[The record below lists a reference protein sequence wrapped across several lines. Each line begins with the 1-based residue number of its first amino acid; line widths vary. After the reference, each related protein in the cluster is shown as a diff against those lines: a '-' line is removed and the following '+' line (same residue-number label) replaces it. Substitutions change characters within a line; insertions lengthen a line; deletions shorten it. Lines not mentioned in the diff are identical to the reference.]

1 MYQLCIEYNV
11 LYHEKYAQRYRV
23 IILFKTISRIGRS
36 FVKRI
41 FVSITFDNNFRN
53 SKISYVLFNYNM
65 YIFFHSNYFSNTFKY
80 ILNWRIF
87 FKVNF
92 CFFNASTSNL
102 SIVIIDTN
110 WFYSAL
116 LFNIPEFNSLTSVDM
131 ALVTLSAATSKSF
144 LKDRPKLLLALLE
157 PLPGKLFVL
166 NADLTSKISIFLARS
181 NFQIKVV

>member
-1 MYQLCIEYNV
+1 MSDELSSVKFDGIFRET
-11 LYHEKYAQRYRV
+11 
-23 IILFKTISRIGRS
+23 ILEIL
-36 FVKRI
+36 
-41 FVSITFDNNFRN
+41 
-53 SKISYVLFNYNM
+53 KISLVHYLTQM
-65 YIFFHSNYFSNTFKY
+65 YIFLPIFSNIFSIEKY
-80 ILNWRIF
+80 FQI
-87 FKVNF
+87 KF
-92 CFFNASTSNL
+92 CFYTSTSNL
-102 SIVIIDTN
+102 LIVITDTN
-110 WFYSAL
+110 RFYNAL